1 MKPRIRIDAG
11 KLKAAFQS
19 FSATQK
25 QAILEKTV
33 RTDAM
38 GFVRDIV
45 AITPPGSKG
54 APLLSGAKG
63 ELAVAKAM
71 KKINGDLRHII
82 HPVADYIIQRAQ
94 REDRGVSD
102 GVRLWMTKDG
112 RAYGVERD
120 FWRPDASVE
129 ALYDHHRKYF
139 KNGRMTQAG
148 RLTRDIGRWR
158 FVDRLVVRQSVFNEY
173 LQYVQEKVGILAG
186 AWAEAAAKLKVRLPA
201 IAKRHASGACQ
212 ILIGADSYRVRMTN
226 TVSYAS
232 DADLKRRAE
241 FVLDSNKR
249 RKRLAARIKAEITA
263 VLKRKLK

>member
-45 AITPPGSKG
+45 AITPPGSQK
-54 APLLSGAKG
+54 ALLMSGSKG
-63 ELAVAKAM
+63 ERAVQQGLAKIRADAHRLFVPMQPFVMIRAAK
-71 KKINGDLRHII
+71 NPGSGE
-82 HPVADYIIQRAQ
+82 Y
-94 REDRGVSD
+94 
-102 GVRLWMTKDG
+102 VRLWRDDDG
-112 RAYGVERD
+112 SIVGCPRVYFQPGATVD
-120 FWRPDASVE
+120 Q
-129 ALYDHHRKYF
+129 LHTHHRAAF
-139 KNGRMTQAG
+139 VRGRIRARPIKLQKEGNWALFRAPVIPRPAFEEFVTYQQAK
-148 RLTRDIGRWR
+148 I
-158 FVDRLVVRQSVFNEY
+158 
-173 LQYVQEKVGILAG
+173 GILAG